1 MKPSRW
7 TALWVQWKARVPGR
21 GPTLD
26 RTDVLR
32 LGHAVSDAKDC
43 FAAAYRWNRTE

>member
-26 RTDVLR
+26 RTDGVAFGARSQRREGL
-32 LGHAVSDAKDC
+32 LCGSVPLEQ
-43 FAAAYRWNRTE
+43 N